1 MLVRSMEEKDRSTV
15 IAIYRQGVE
24 EGNATFETMIH
35 EQEWWTTLMQSERFV
50 LEQAGK
56 VIGWAKL
63 GRVSERH
70 VYHGVREVSIYL
82 ERSARGLGGGRF
94 LLEALIIYA
103 DANGIWTLQSHMFP
117 ENIASRRLH
126 ERLGFELVGRRRA
139 IAQHH
144 GVWRDTLLLERR
156 NDLR

>member
-1 MLVRSMEEKDRSTV
+1 
-15 IAIYRQGVE
+15 G
-24 EGNATFETMIH
+24 
-35 EQEWWTTLMQSERFV
+35 
-50 LEQAGK
+50 GK

-63 GRVSERH
+63 GRVSERY
-70 VYHGVREVSIYL
+70 VYRGVREVSIYL

-94 LLEALIIYA
+94 LMEALITYA

-156 NDLR
+156 NDLQ